1 MFKRLL
7 FVCCV
12 FFITHTAFAQNSAK
26 EYIET
31 YRKAAI
37 ATMKQHGIP
46 ASIVLGIAMHESGS
60 GTSKIAR
67 YLNNHFG
74 IKGKGGPK
82 PIKSAYKGYNNVEEC
97 YSDFVEHL
105 EKRFSGL
112 FDQYSAKDYKG
123 WAKGIQRGGY
133 AASKTWG
140 SQVLGIIKKYNL
152 HELDSLHQEFPKPVT
167 EYVKQ

>member
-1 MFKRLL
+1 MLKRFLYL
-7 FVCCV
+7 C
-12 FFITHTAFAQNSAK
+12 FIIFATQSVFAQNAAK
-26 EYIET
+26 TYIET
-31 YRKAAI
+31 YKKAAI
-37 ATMKQHGIP
+37 ATMKEHGIP

-82 PIKSAYKGYNNVEEC
+82 PIKSSYKGYESVDEC
-97 YSDFVEHL
+97 YSDFVAHL
-105 EKRFSGL
+105 QKRFSTL
-112 FDQYSAKDYKG
+112 FDKYESTDYKG
-123 WAKGIQRGGY
+123 WTRGIQRGGY

-152 HELDSLHQEFPKPVT
+152 HELDSIPTSGKGKPQFI
-167 EYVKQ
+167 KD